1 MKLDSKTKSSNI
13 WDYKPWWC
21 QPWSIICTGVLVAA
35 GSWLILHNSWLSIGV
50 SLLIVAWWVYF
61 LILYPK
67 AFTNYITSQQATTN
81 RDISQVDQ
89 QI

>member
-1 MKLDSKTKSSNI
+1 MKLDFNEKSSNI

-21 QPWSIICTGVLVAA
+21 QPWSIILTGVCFSAV
-35 GSWLILHNSWLSIGV
+35 SWLILHNYWLTASV

-67 AFTNYITSQQATTN
+67 AFANYMASQQSTFNADN
-81 RDISQVDQ
+81 LEG
-89 QI
+89 